1 MIIYQLLEDVLS
13 YAQVI
18 ILQIVPISS
27 HLNTI
32 LNFVLLTNL
41 KIGEALPMLAKLANL
56 DILQW
61 WTINV
66 GVMFNHVKV
75 VIDVK
80 IMSVFLTIDALKII
94 YKHAKDV
101 FNLVIVRG

>member
-1 MIIYQLLEDVLS
+1 M
-13 YAQVI
+13 
-18 ILQIVPISS
+18 
-27 HLNTI
+27 
-32 LNFVLLTNL
+32 
-41 KIGEALPMLAKLANL
+41 
-56 DILQW
+56 
-61 WTINV
+61 